1 MRILVVRFRQ
11 MGDAIL
17 TTVVLNTLRKTF
29 PDSVIDFVLND
40 KICPLFEGHPSID
53 HLIPFTNDERHHT
66 LTYIRKVWQTVHRV
80 HYDVII
86 DMRSTVN
93 TMLFALFSPSTK
105 FRIGL
110 RKGYTALAFNYLVD
124 KCRQDESMIDH
135 NLSMVKPLEAI
146 APIQYDR
153 NFTLVPTAAEQAE
166 FRDYMVKSGIDM
178 NRPILL
184 AGVTAK
190 LANKTWNE
198 ERMVEVI
205 RRFMQTYPSWQII
218 FNYAPGKEEEN
229 ARRMYRE
236 LGSPEQVFIDVQ
248 AGSQRQLLSMASLVT
263 MYFGNEGGA
272 RHIVHACGKPS
283 FVVCAPQSSKKIWI
297 PQNGTPAEAVAAD
310 DIADVSSVPMEDR
323 YSIITVDAVWQR
335 LTDFM
340 SRTFKNKLKEN
351 K

>member
-17 TTVVLNTLRKTF
+17 TTVVLNTLRKSF

-53 HLIPFTNDERHHT
+53 HLIPFTNDERHHA
-66 LTYIRKVWQTVHRV
+66 LTYIHKVWLTVHRV

-86 DMRSTVN
+86 DMRSTAN

-110 RKGYTALAFNYLVD
+110 RKGYTAMAFNCLVD
-124 KCRQDESMIDH
+124 KCGPDGSMIDH
-135 NLSMVKPLEAI
+135 NLAMVKPLEAI

-153 NFTLVPTAAEQAE
+153 NFTLVPTTKEQTD
-166 FRDYMVKSGIDM
+166 FCDYMIQNGIDM
-178 NRPILL
+178 HRPILL

-190 LANKTWNE
+190 LANKTWDE
-198 ERMVEVI
+198 DRMVEVI
-205 RRFMQTYPSWQII
+205 RRFMKAYPSWQII

-229 ARRMYRE
+229 ARRMYLK
-236 LGSPEQVFIDVQ
+236 LGSPHQVFIDIQ
-248 AGSQRQLLSMASLVT
+248 AKSQRQLLAMASLTT

-297 PQNGTPAEAVAAD
+297 PQNETPAGAIAAE
-310 DIADVSSVPMEDR
+310 DIVDVNGIPMADR
-323 YSIITVDAVWQR
+323 YALITVDAVWQR

-340 SRTFKNKLKEN
+340 SETLGNSLK
-351 K
+351 